1 MNTTLSKPSHVNL
14 DPAQKKNNL
23 CISLVRGDGIGPE
36 ISEAVLRILEASG
49 AGLSYTEIEAG
60 EKVYL
65 SGKTSGIPDN
75 AWDILRKHPILLKG
89 PITTPR
95 GSGYKS
101 LNVTI
106 RKTLG
111 LFANLRPAR
120 TFDPFVQT
128 KHPGVDLVIV
138 RENEEDTYAGI
149 EHRQTREVTQCLKLI
164 TKPGT
169 EKIVRYAFN
178 FAKSNGRRKITC
190 MVKDNIMKITDGLFA
205 DIFKSVAREYPEIET
220 ESMIVDIG
228 AALLANKPQK
238 FDVILAPNLYGD
250 ILSDI
255 AAEVT
260 GSVGMCGSS
269 NIGDSIAM
277 FEAVHG
283 SAPDIAGQNI
293 ANPTALLQ
301 AAVLML
307 VHLGKTEE
315 ATLIRNALLKA
326 LEDGCRT
333 GDIFIG
339 DAGTQKLGTKEFATA
354 IIDRLGESPKILK
367 MQEIRKPEPFT
378 LSKVDVLEKKELMG
392 VDVFL
397 DCHSNRNPEFLG
409 KKLEEFTTGN
419 LKLKMITNR
428 GVKVYPEGQPET
440 FLTDH
445 CRSRFVS
452 ADGGVVNHQ
461 TILSLLQKFN
471 EAGMDFIKTENL
483 YYFDGKPG
491 YSLGQGE

>member
-1 MNTTLSKPSHVNL
+1 MAENKLKITRNEQATT
-14 DPAQKKNNL
+14 
-23 CISLVRGDGIGPE
+23 ISLIRGDGIGPE
-36 ISEAVLRILEASG
+36 ITDSVIQILEASG
-49 AGLSYTEIEAG
+49 ANLKYAEIEAG
-60 EKVYL
+60 EKLYL
-65 SGKTSGIPDN
+65 SGKTSGISDS
-75 AWDILRKHPILLKG
+75 AWDTMRKYPTLLKG

-95 GSGYKS
+95 GTGYKS

-120 TFDPFVQT
+120 TYDPFVKT
-128 KHPGVDLVIV
+128 KHPGTDLIIV

-164 TKPGT
+164 TQPGT
-169 EKIVRYAFN
+169 EKIVRYAFE
-178 FAKSNGRRKITC
+178 FAKSNGRKKITC

-205 DIFKSVAREYPEIET
+205 SIFKEIAKEYKDIET
-220 ESMIVDIG
+220 ESMIIDIG
-228 AALLANKPQK
+228 AALLANNPQR

-283 SAPDIAGQNI
+283 SAPDIAGKDI
-293 ANPTALLQ
+293 ANPTALIK

-307 VHLGKTEE
+307 VHLGMPDK
-315 ATLIRNALLKA
+315 ANLVRNAVLKA
-326 LEDGCRT
+326 LEDGYRT
-333 GDIFIG
+333 ADIFNG
-339 DAGTQKLGTKEFATA
+339 EEGTTKVGTKAFTQA
-354 IIDRLGESPKILK
+354 IIERLGESPKMLEVRELSRPKTIQL
-367 MQEIRKPEPFT
+367 QKPTKIET
-378 LSKVDVLEKKELMG
+378 KELVG
-392 VDVFL
+392 VDIFIDEYYKREPV
-397 DCHSNRNPEFLG
+397 SLG
-409 KKLEEFTTGN
+409 KTMEAFTN
-419 LKLKMITNR
+419 KSLHLKMITNR
-428 GVKVYPEGQPET
+428 GVKVYPDGQPET

-445 CRSRFVS
+445 FRCRFV
-452 ADGGVVNHQ
+452 ANEG
-461 TILSLLQKFN
+461 QKVSSKDIIELMATF
-471 EAGMDFIKTENL
+471 EAKGMDVIKTENL
-483 YYFDGKPG
+483 YTFDGKIG

>member
-1 MNTTLSKPSHVNL
+1 MAEKNVEQNGTTT
-14 DPAQKKNNL
+14 
-23 CISLVRGDGIGPE
+23 ISLIKGDGIGPE
-36 ISEAVLRILEASG
+36 ITDSVLRILEASG
-49 AGLSYTEIEAG
+49 ANLKFVEVEAG

-65 SGKTSGIPDN
+65 SGKTSGIADS
-75 AWDILRKHPILLKG
+75 AWDVMRKYPILLKG

-95 GSGYKS
+95 GTGYKS

-111 LFANLRPAR
+111 LYANLRPAR
-120 TFDPFVQT
+120 TYDPFVKT
-128 KHPGVDLVIV
+128 KHPGTDLVIV

-169 EKIVRYAFN
+169 EKIVRYAFE
-178 FAKSNGRRKITC
+178 FARSNGRKKITC

-205 DIFKSVAREYPEIET
+205 SVFKQISEEYPEIST
-220 ESMIVDIG
+220 ESMIIDIG
-228 AALLANKPQK
+228 AAHLANNPQR

-283 SAPDIAGQNI
+283 SAPDIAGKDI
-293 ANPTALLQ
+293 ANPTALIK

-307 VHLGKTEE
+307 VHVGMPEKANLV
-315 ATLIRNALLKA
+315 RNAVLKA
-326 LEDGCRT
+326 LEDGYRT
-333 GDIFIG
+333 ADIFTG
-339 DAGTQKLGTKEFATA
+339 EANTQKVGTKAFTDA
-354 IIDRLGESPKILK
+354 IIKRLGEKPKQLEVRELTRPK
-367 MQEIRKPEPFT
+367 TVSLVKP
-378 LSKVDVLEKKELMG
+378 KHLEVKKLVG
-392 VDVFL
+392 VDVFI
-397 DCHSNRNPEFLG
+397 DEYENRNPETLG
-409 KKLEEFTTGN
+409 KKMDGIQNASLH
-419 LKLKMITNR
+419 LKMITNR
-428 GVKVYPEGQPET
+428 GVKVYPQGQPET

-445 CRSRFVS
+445 FRCRFV
-452 ADGGVVNHQ
+452 VNEGKSVQ
-461 TILSLLQKFN
+461 PKDIVDLLSSFIGLGF
-471 EAGMDFIKTENL
+471 DVIKTENL
-483 YYFDGKPG
+483 YTFDDKPG

>member
-1 MNTTLSKPSHVNL
+1 MNSKTFT
-14 DPAQKKNNL
+14 
-23 CISLVRGDGIGPE
+23 ISLIKGDGIGPE
-36 ISEAVLRILEASG
+36 IADATLRLLEACE
-49 AGLSYTEIEAG
+49 ANLKYEEIEAG

-65 SGKTSGIPDN
+65 SGKTSGIPDS
-75 AWDILRKHPILLKG
+75 AWDTLRKFPILLKG

-111 LFANLRPAR
+111 LYANLRPAR
-120 TFDPFVQT
+120 TYDPYVKT
-128 KHPGVDLVIV
+128 KHPGTDLIIV

-149 EHRQTREVTQCLKLI
+149 EHRQTREVTQCLKII
-164 TKPGT
+164 TKPGS
-169 EKIVRYAFN
+169 EKIARYAFE
-178 FAKSNGRRKITC
+178 FAKSNGRKKITC
-190 MVKDNIMKITDGLFA
+190 MVKDNIMKITDGLFVEV
-205 DIFKSVAREYPEIET
+205 FKEIAKEYPEIIA
-220 ESMIVDIG
+220 ESMIIDIG
-228 AALLANKPQK
+228 AALLANQPQR

-269 NIGDSIAM
+269 NIGDTIAM

-283 SAPDIAGQNI
+283 SAPDIAGKDI
-293 ANPTALLQ
+293 ANPIAIMK

-307 VHLGKTEE
+307 VHIGKAKE
-315 ATLIRNALLKA
+315 ANLMRNAILYA

-333 GDIFIG
+333 ADIYTG
-339 DAGTQKLGTKEFATA
+339 EPGTTKLGTKAFTDA
-354 IIDRLGESPKILK
+354 IIQKIGKTPSVLQVRELTRPKEVKLA
-367 MQEIRKPEPFT
+367 PV
-378 LSKVDVLEKKELMG
+378 SHLEKKELMG
-392 VDVFL
+392 VDIFI
-397 DCHSNRNPEFLG
+397 DQFADRNPEILG
-409 KKLEEFTTGN
+409 KKLEEISKGI

-445 CRSRFVS
+445 WRCRFVS
-452 ADGGVVNHQ
+452 ESGSLISHES
-461 TILSLLQKFN
+461 ILALLGKFAS
-471 EAGMDFIKTENL
+471 AGFDFIKTENL

>member
-1 MNTTLSKPSHVNL
+1 MNKT
-14 DPAQKKNNL
+14 
-23 CISLVRGDGIGPE
+23 ISLIRGDGIGPE
-36 ISEAVLRILEASG
+36 ITDAVLRILEA
-49 AGLSYTEIEAG
+49 ADCGLDYAEIEAG

-65 SGKTSGIPDN
+65 SGQTSGIADN
-75 AWDILRKHPILLKG
+75 AWATLRKHPVLLKG

-111 LFANLRPAR
+111 LYANLRPAR
-120 TFDPFVQT
+120 TYDPFVKT
-128 KHPGVDLVIV
+128 NHPGTDLVIV

-164 TKPGT
+164 TRPGT
-169 EKIVRYAFN
+169 EKIVRYAFE
-178 FAKSNGRRKITC
+178 FARSNGRKKITC
-190 MVKDNIMKITDGLFA
+190 MVKDNIMKVTDGLFA
-205 DIFKSVAREYPEIET
+205 SVFNEVAGEYPEIQA

-228 AALLANKPQK
+228 AALLANRPQR
-238 FDVILAPNLYGD
+238 FDVVLAPNLYGD

-283 SAPDIAGQNI
+283 SAPDIAGKDL
-293 ANPTALLQ
+293 ANPTALLK

-307 VHLGKTEE
+307 VHLGLPEK
-315 ATLIRNALLKA
+315 AKLVRNAVLRA
-326 LEDGCRT
+326 LEDGYRT
-333 GDIFIG
+333 GDIYNGASDTTRVGTAGFT
-339 DAGTQKLGTKEFATA
+339 DAVIQ
-354 IIDRLGESPKILK
+354 RLGEDPKVLEVRELK
-367 MQEIRKPEPFT
+367 RPGEVRLSKPERAE
-378 LSKVDVLEKKELMG
+378 EKALVG
-392 VDVFL
+392 IDVFL
-397 DCHSNRNPEFLG
+397 DQYGDRDPAKLG
-409 KKLEEFTTGN
+409 EALESLSEGSS

-428 GVKVYPEGQPET
+428 GVKVYPGGQPET

-445 CRSRFVS
+445 FRCRFV
-452 ADGGVVNHQ
+452 ARGDAPLRQNDL
-461 TILSLLQKFN
+461 IELLRRTD
-471 EAGMDFIKTENL
+471 EAGRDIIKTEHL
-483 YYFDGKPG
+483 YTFDGEIG

>member
-1 MNTTLSKPSHVNL
+1 MNVSVLKNPESSSLSEQITT
-14 DPAQKKNNL
+14 
-23 CISLVRGDGIGPE
+23 ISLIKGDGIGPE
-36 ISEAVLRILEASG
+36 ISDSVIAILNAAN
-49 AGLSYTEIEAG
+49 AGLKFIEIEAG

-65 SGKTSGIPDN
+65 SGKTSGIPDS
-75 AWDILRKHPILLKG
+75 AWDTLRKYPILLKG

-95 GSGYKS
+95 GTGYKS

-120 TFDPFVQT
+120 TYDPFVKT
-128 KHPGVDLVIV
+128 KHPGTDLVIV

-164 TKPGT
+164 TRPGT
-169 EKIVRYAFN
+169 EKIVRYAFE
-178 FAKSNGRRKITC
+178 FTKSNGRKKITC

-205 DIFKSVAREYPEIET
+205 EIFKEIAQEYPEIET
-220 ESMIVDIG
+220 ESMIIDIG
-228 AALLANKPQK
+228 AALLANKPQR

-260 GSVGMCGSS
+260 GSVGMCGSA

-283 SAPDIAGQNI
+283 SAPDIAGKDI
-293 ANPTALLQ
+293 ANPIALIK

-307 VHLGKTEE
+307 VHIGKIDE
-315 ATLIRNALLKA
+315 ANLVRNAVLKT
-326 LEDGCRT
+326 LEDGYRT
-333 GDIFIG
+333 ADIFTG
-339 DAGTQKLGTKEFATA
+339 EENTRKVGTKELTEA
-354 IIDRLGESPKILK
+354 IIQRLGETPNIL
-367 MQEIRKPEPFT
+367 EARNFSKPEKVKLKPRGKLETKT
-378 LSKVDVLEKKELMG
+378 LVG
-392 VDVFL
+392 VDIFL
-397 DCHSNRNPEFLG
+397 DQSENRNPEMLG
-409 KKLEEFTTGN
+409 KKLEGFCKGA

-428 GVKVYPEGQPET
+428 GVKVYPDGQPET

-445 CRSRFVS
+445 WRCRFV
-452 ADGGVVNHQ
+452 ADPKDKASHKEIIN
-461 TILSLLQKFN
+461 LLN
-471 EAGMDFIKTENL
+471 EFQLAGMDFIKTENL
-483 YYFDGKPG
+483 YEFDGKPG

>member
-1 MNTTLSKPSHVNL
+1 MSSTVMSEKSKSENLVEGTTT
-14 DPAQKKNNL
+14 
-23 CISLVRGDGIGPE
+23 ISLIKGDGIGPE
-36 ISEAVLRILEASG
+36 ISNSVIRILEAAG
-49 AGLSYTEIEAG
+49 AGLQFAEIEAG

-75 AWDILRKHPILLKG
+75 AWETLRKYPILLKG

-111 LFANLRPAR
+111 LYANLRPAR
-120 TFDPFVQT
+120 TYDPFVKT
-128 KHPGVDLVIV
+128 KHPGTDMVIV

-149 EHRQTREVTQCLKLI
+149 EHRQTREVTQCLKII
-164 TKPGT
+164 TQPGT
-169 EKIVRYAFN
+169 EKIVRYAFE
-178 FAKSNGRRKITC
+178 FAKSNGRKKITC
-190 MVKDNIMKITDGLFA
+190 MVKDNIMKITDGLFNEV
-205 DIFKSVAREYPEIET
+205 FKEIAKEYPEIET
-220 ESMIVDIG
+220 ESMIIDIG
-228 AALLANKPQK
+228 AALLANKPQR
-238 FDVILAPNLYGD
+238 FDVVLAPNLYGD

-283 SAPDIAGQNI
+283 SAPDIAGKDI
-293 ANPTALLQ
+293 ANPTALIK
-301 AAVLML
+301 AAVMML
-307 VHLGKTEE
+307 VHIGKAEI
-315 ATLIRNALLKA
+315 ANKVRNAVLRA
-326 LEDGCRT
+326 LEDGYRT
-333 GDIFIG
+333 ADIYTGEPNTHKVGTIAFTDAIIERLGKNPEVLEVRNFSKPGKVVLKPVTNLDTKELVGVDIFLDQYENRDPEMIG
-339 DAGTQKLGTKEFATA
+339 K
-354 IIDRLGESPKILK
+354 R
-367 MQEIRKPEPFT
+367 
-378 LSKVDVLEKKELMG
+378 LEKLA
-392 VDVFL
+392 
-397 DCHSNRNPEFLG
+397 NRI
-409 KKLEEFTTGN
+409 

-445 CRSRFVS
+445 WRCRFVAIQGS
-452 ADGGVVNHQ
+452 SITHNQILALLNKLITDGLDV
-461 TILSLLQKFN
+461 
-471 EAGMDFIKTENL
+471 IKTENL
-483 YYFDGKPG
+483 YEFNGKPG

>member
-1 MNTTLSKPSHVNL
+1 MGNISEEKVGKKITLIK
-14 DPAQKKNNL
+14 
-23 CISLVRGDGIGPE
+23 GDGIGPE
-36 ISEAVLRILEASG
+36 ISESVIKILQATG
-49 AGLSYTEIEAG
+49 AGLDFVEIEAG

-65 SGKTSGIPDN
+65 SGTTSGIPDS
-75 AWDILRKHPILLKG
+75 AWDTLRKYPVLLKG

-95 GSGYKS
+95 GKGYKS

-111 LFANLRPAR
+111 LYANLRPAR
-120 TFDPFVQT
+120 TYDPFVQT
-128 KHPGVDLVIV
+128 KHPGTDMVIV

-149 EHRQTREVTQCLKLI
+149 EHRQTREVTQCLKII

-169 EKIVRYAFN
+169 EKIVRYAFE
-178 FAKSNGRRKITC
+178 FAKSNGRKKITC

-205 DIFKSVAREYPEIET
+205 DTFREIAKEYPEIEI
-220 ESMIVDIG
+220 ESMIIDIG
-228 AALLANKPQK
+228 AALLANKPQR

-269 NIGDSIAM
+269 NIGDTIAM

-283 SAPDIAGQNI
+283 SAPDIAGKDI
-293 ANPTALLQ
+293 ANPIALIK

-307 VHLGKTEE
+307 VHIGDVENANLV
-315 ATLIRNALLKA
+315 RNAVLKT
-326 LEDGCRT
+326 LEDGYRT
-333 GDIFIG
+333 ADIYMGDNNTIKV
-339 DAGTQKLGTKEFATA
+339 GTSGFTKAV
-354 IIDRLGESPKILK
+354 IDRLGEIPKVLEVRNFSK
-367 MQEIRKPEPFT
+367 PAGVVLRKPE
-378 LSKVDVLEKKELMG
+378 KLETKKLVG

-397 DCHSNRNPEFLG
+397 DQYENRNPNQIG
-409 KKLEEFTTGN
+409 QKLEEATGGL

-428 GVKVYPEGQPET
+428 GVKVYPDGQPET

-445 CRSRFVS
+445 WRCRFVPHS
-452 ADGGVVNHQ
+452 GDSI
-461 TILSLLQKFN
+461 TSTKILTLLGKIIEIGF
-471 EAGMDFIKTENL
+471 EVIKTENL
-483 YYFDGKPG
+483 YEFDGKAG

>member
-1 MNTTLSKPSHVNL
+1 MSSTVMSEKSKSENLVEGTTT
-14 DPAQKKNNL
+14 
-23 CISLVRGDGIGPE
+23 ISLIKGDGIGPE
-36 ISEAVLRILEASG
+36 ISNSVIRILEAAG
-49 AGLSYTEIEAG
+49 AGLQFAEIEAG

-75 AWDILRKHPILLKG
+75 AWETLRKYPILLKG

-111 LFANLRPAR
+111 LYANLRPAR
-120 TFDPFVQT
+120 TYDPFVKT
-128 KHPGVDLVIV
+128 KHPGTDMVIV

-149 EHRQTREVTQCLKLI
+149 EHRQTREVTQCLKII
-164 TKPGT
+164 TQPGT
-169 EKIVRYAFN
+169 EKIVRYAFE
-178 FAKSNGRRKITC
+178 FAKSNGRKKITC
-190 MVKDNIMKITDGLFA
+190 MVKDNIMKITDGLFNEV
-205 DIFKSVAREYPEIET
+205 FKEIAKEYPEIET
-220 ESMIVDIG
+220 ESMIIDIG
-228 AALLANKPQK
+228 AALLANKPQR
-238 FDVILAPNLYGD
+238 FDVVLAPNLYGD

-283 SAPDIAGQNI
+283 SAPDIAGKDI
-293 ANPTALLQ
+293 ANPTALIK
-301 AAVLML
+301 AAVMML
-307 VHLGKTEE
+307 VHIGKAEI
-315 ATLIRNALLKA
+315 ANKVRNAVLRA
-326 LEDGCRT
+326 LEDGYRT
-333 GDIFIG
+333 ADIYTGEPNTHKVGTIAFTDAIIERLGKNPEVLEVRNFSKPGKVVLKPVTNLDTKELVGVDIFLDQYENRDPEMIG
-339 DAGTQKLGTKEFATA
+339 K
-354 IIDRLGESPKILK
+354 R
-367 MQEIRKPEPFT
+367 
-378 LSKVDVLEKKELMG
+378 LEKLA
-392 VDVFL
+392 D
-397 DCHSNRNPEFLG
+397 RI
-409 KKLEEFTTGN
+409 

-445 CRSRFVS
+445 WRCRFVAIQGS
-452 ADGGVVNHQ
+452 SITHNQILALLNKLITDGLDV
-461 TILSLLQKFN
+461 
-471 EAGMDFIKTENL
+471 IKTENL
-483 YYFDGKPG
+483 YEFNGKPG